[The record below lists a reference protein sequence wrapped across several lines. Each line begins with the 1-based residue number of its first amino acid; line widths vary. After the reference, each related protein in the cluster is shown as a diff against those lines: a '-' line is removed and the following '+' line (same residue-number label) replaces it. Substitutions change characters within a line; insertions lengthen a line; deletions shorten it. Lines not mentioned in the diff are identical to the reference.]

1 MRAPDGDND
10 LSAYM
15 TAVAVRPQNG
25 SSACSISRS
34 MSVVSDHVAMAR
46 CDARLDGRRSVSR
59 CGGNEQS
66 GRASRDEEAIYRLSC
81 GSLMTDRHRR
91 LREELERRLLA
102 LDATLPASSIGRLG
116 RTAMAGLRGARLALR
131 GKGAGASTP
140 DLESLAALATSM
152 GQLKGLA
159 MKVGQ
164 LMSYL
169 ELQLPPEL
177 TAALAVLQ
185 THSPP
190 MPFERVTEIVTAEL
204 GQQAAAVLAQ
214 MSPSPVAAASIG
226 QVHRARLPAGEDV
239 AVKIQYPG
247 IEAAIASDFRPAAL
261 GTPFAKLLV
270 PGANVDAVVSEARR
284 ALLEECDYEREA
296 RYQQRFADI
305 YADHAT
311 LAVPRVHSPY
321 CSRRVLTTTWIE
333 GLRFDDFLATDPP
346 QSERDRLGEALF
358 EFYVGTLFRHALYN
372 WDPHPGNYIVQRD
385 GRMAMLDYGSTRE
398 FDRAFVRKL
407 GALTRAARTDTR
419 DALHRALVD
428 LGFVREGE
436 KYDFATARNLVRSF
450 YGPMLR
456 DETVYIASGEAKPFG
471 AVLESKRQ
479 LLKLHLPGEF
489 LFIIRIRFGVMSVL
503 ARLGA
508 RANWYRLERRFA
520 ESATN

>member
-1 MRAPDGDND
+1 
-10 LSAYM
+10 
-15 TAVAVRPQNG
+15 
-25 SSACSISRS
+25 
-34 MSVVSDHVAMAR
+34 
-46 CDARLDGRRSVSR
+46 
-59 CGGNEQS
+59 
-66 GRASRDEEAIYRLSC
+66 
-81 GSLMTDRHRR
+81 MTDRHRS

-102 LDATLPASSIGRLG
+102 LDATLPTSSIGRLG
-116 RTAMAGLRGARLALR
+116 RTAVAGLRGARLALR
-131 GKGAGASTP
+131 GKGVGANTQ
-140 DLESLAALATSM
+140 DLESLAALATSI
-152 GQLKGLA
+152 GQLKATA

-169 ELQLPPEL
+169 ELELPPEL

-204 GQQAAAVLAQ
+204 GEHATPLVGR

-226 QVHRARLPAGEDV
+226 QVHRATLPTGEDV
-239 AVKIQYPG
+239 AIKVQYPG
-247 IEAAIASDFRPAAL
+247 MEAAIASDFRSAAV
-261 GTPFAKLLV
+261 GTRFAKLLA
-270 PGANVDAVVSEARR
+270 PGASVDAVVNEARR

-296 RYQQRFADI
+296 RYQQRFARI

-311 LAVPRVHSPY
+311 LAVPGVHWPY

-333 GLRFDDFLATDPP
+333 GLRFDDFLASDPP

-358 EFYVGTLFRHALYN
+358 EFYLGTLFRHALYN

-385 GRMAMLDYGSTRE
+385 GRIAMLDYGSTRE
-398 FDRAFVRKL
+398 FDGAFVRKL
-407 GALTRAARTDTR
+407 GALTLAAQTDTR
-419 DALHRALVD
+419 NALHRALAD

-436 KYDFATARNLVRSF
+436 KYDFETARNLVRSF

-456 DETVYIASGEAKPFG
+456 DETVSIERGEAKPFG

-479 LLKLHLPGEF
+479 LLKLHLPGAF
-489 LFIIRIRFGVMSVL
+489 IFIIRIRFGVMSVL

-520 ESATN
+520 ESVTD